1 MRIKIYSGIENSDK
15 QITSKKQPVVE
26 PKKNSKAKT
35 TPIVDIVEEIKPKVE
50 EDIEELLKEFET
62 LED

>member
-1 MRIKIYSGIENSDK
+1 MRINISNTGAVKSAPVEV
-15 QITSKKQPVVE
+15 KKQPVVE
-26 PKKNSKAKT
+26 PKKKSKTKT